1 MIFFQ
6 SWPRY
11 SVEFTPFLLLFMT
24 GFAGSMNRNM
34 GPATAFKNSYF
45 LPSSNC
51 PSCVHPISLFWCNQW
66 ITADIVFPYLCFIG
80 CCTKYHRSHKRR
92 GIGYFSRW
100 HFIKSCLPWSAGEV
114 GGYQIK
120 SYMVDYCHNC
130 LFNFVSEVTM
140 AESGFATVSSTH
152 SYLEC
157 AYKSPSSPPFRGPP
171 NTLSTD

>member
-1 MIFFQ
+1 MCIQFPSFDAINELLQILFFPIYVSLGAAQNITGVTKGDGLDIFQ
-6 SWPRY
+6 GDTSLKVV
-11 SVEFTPFLLLFMT
+11 SH
-24 GFAGSMNRNM
+24 GS
-34 GPATAFKNSYF
+34 
-45 LPSSNC
+45 
-51 PSCVHPISLFWCNQW
+51 
-66 ITADIVFPYLCFIG
+66 
-80 CCTKYHRSHKRR
+80 
-92 GIGYFSRW
+92 
-100 HFIKSCLPWSAGEV
+100 GEV

>member
-80 CCTKYHRSHKRR
+80 CCTKYHRSH
-92 GIGYFSRW
+92 I
-100 HFIKSCLPWSAGEV
+100 GEV
-114 GGYQIK
+114 LDIFQGDTSLKVVSHGPWGKLADIK
-120 SYMVDYCHNC
+120 LSHTWLIIVIAVCSTLC
-130 LFNFVSEVTM
+130 LTM
-140 AESGFATVSSTH
+140 AVSGFVTVSSTH

-157 AYKSPSSPPFRGPP
+157 A
-171 NTLSTD
+171 